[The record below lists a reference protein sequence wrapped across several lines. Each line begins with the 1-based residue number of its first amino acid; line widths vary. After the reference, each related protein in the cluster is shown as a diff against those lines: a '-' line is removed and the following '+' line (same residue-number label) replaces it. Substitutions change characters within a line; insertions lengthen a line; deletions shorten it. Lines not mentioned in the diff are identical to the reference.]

1 MISMSQADWM
11 EVALIAL
18 LTAGSW
24 LLQPLLPAQTSIAQ
38 AVLMLSALLLA
49 QSLIRDCLI
58 LWRKRHTKNTEP
70 TREMQCFCLESTLGM
85 TGVVLGLALFGL
97 AGTRQLS
104 VSAPGLA
111 LAAGAT
117 LTLGFLIK
125 DLVLTW
131 NPFGVKREKD
141 HLNLVVRWRR

>member
-1 MISMSQADWM
+1 MTRTDWI

-18 LTAGSW
+18 LIAGSW
-24 LLQPLLPAQTSIAQ
+24 LLLPLLPAGMSISQ
-38 AVLMLSALLLA
+38 VMLMLSALLLL

-58 LWRKRHTKNTEP
+58 LWRTRQIKNADP
-70 TREMQCFCLESTLGM
+70 TREMQCFCLESTVGM

-97 AGTRQLS
+97 AGSRQLA
-104 VSAPGLA
+104 VTAPGLVM
-111 LAAGAT
+111 AAGAT
-117 LTLGFLIK
+117 LILGFLIK

>member
-1 MISMSQADWM
+1 MSRADWM

-18 LTAGSW
+18 LAASSW
-24 LLQPLLPAQTSIAQ
+24 LLHPLLPAEMSIAQ
-38 AVLMLSALLLA
+38 ALLMLSALLLT
-49 QSLIRDCLI
+49 QSLMRDCLI
-58 LWRKRHTKNTEP
+58 LWRNRHTKNAEP
-70 TREMQCFCLESTLGM
+70 AREMQCFCLESTVGM

-104 VSAPGLA
+104 VTAPGLA